1 MFTEHTSRTV
11 LSGPKW
17 GGGRINSYTLL
28 ARKRGFGELEG
39 MLAVEG
45 LEVTIKGGL
54 VQVWRDERSE
64 FKIFIGCNS
73 KTASVK

>member
-1 MFTEHTSRTV
+1 V
-11 LSGPKW
+11 DQSGVGVESIVIHYW
-17 GGGRINSYTLL
+17 QE
-28 ARKRGFGELEG
+28 KRGFGELEG

-64 FKIFIGCNS
+64 FKIFIGCNA
-73 KTASVK
+73 KTASVR